1 MWSGSAP
8 RVRSAG
14 ATTSTPSRARR
25 VGIRRASSCTAPRSR
40 ETQEPS
46 RRCSRMPPH
55 RARTPGSQQAGSQAG
70 LLLTRARLVLD
81 RLGAAADYALPE
93 GGATSLYVACEC
105 GRPEVARHL
114 VEWRADPNLKRHDG
128 ATPLLAACSGP
139 EATRHELASLLAR
152 AGARPDP
159 AALRYAVHSG
169 RRGASTRSPMCS
181 LPTHCL
187 LTMWSLVDYSHVY
200 SLSTHCLLTAY
211 SRALTV
217 YSHCLLPCTHCV
229 LTAYSLSTYYLL
241 TVYLLSTYLSRSL
254 ELVQLLSTHCLAT
267 VY

>member
-169 RRGASTRSPMCS
+169 RRGASTPAPMCSLSTHCLLTVYLPCGASSTTPMCTHYLLTVCSLRTPVHSLCTHTAYSHVLTVYS

-187 LTMWSLVDYSHVY
+187 LTI
-200 SLSTHCLLTAY
+200 
-211 SRALTV
+211 
-217 YSHCLLPCTHCV
+217 
-229 LTAYSLSTYYLL
+229 YSLSTYCLL
-241 TVYLLSTYLSRSL
+241 TFLAASSWCSCCLLI
-254 ELVQLLSTHCLAT
+254 V
-267 VY
+267 